1 MIDALFW
8 YTGLI
13 VWVLIVLGIASMLA
27 VGAHGRS
34 GKSPI
39 GTQIGFFR
47 LAPGHD
53 RCLAYRSLVDRL
65 WSERTFR
72 EWKDLSKNGQV
83 PSEANKTASG

>member
-27 VGAHGRS
+27 VGAHDRS

-39 GTQIGFFR
+39 GK
-47 LAPGHD
+47 APVGKPPIVT
-53 RCLAYRSLVDRL
+53 R
-65 WSERTFR
+65 
-72 EWKDLSKNGQV
+72 G
-83 PSEANKTASG
+83 